1 MVHTRTGR
9 LRRLLATGVALG
21 FAVSL
26 AACGDDS
33 NDQPAAGEEAVG
45 GSTST
50 APAEELQPRSG
61 GTLRVL
67 TWLET
72 RGFDPVE
79 ARAMT
84 TGTGPRMT
92 AVFDALVLNDV
103 ESGALQM
110 RLAESMESEDGVTWT
125 ITLRPDVTFTDGTPF
140 DAEAVKFNWER
151 LETGV
156 PQIASLTAEDPL
168 TLVVTLPAAD
178 TQFPMK
184 VAETPLTWIGSP
196 TAIQERGEG
205 FNTDPVGAGP
215 YMVES
220 WVRDSELVLV
230 RNPDYYGEAF
240 VDEIVMRIVPDETQ
254 RLATL
259 QSGEAD
265 IAMSP
270 VPSFGADAE
279 GAGFS
284 VLRGFSHGGRTIQF
298 NKTEPPFD
306 DVRARRAIA
315 LAFDA
320 EALVDAVYAGEGS
333 ALTQVLQPS
342 SPYYDPEA
350 AQVAPDAAEA
360 QRLFDELAEE
370 GTPLEFT
377 MLAFPTQAA
386 EAEWFAGVLES
397 YENVEVS
404 IEIPDVLQILPR
416 FAELDYQMALSA
428 VPITHPSQLSD
439 YLVPGSQFYGYS
451 GGYDDPDVIGAL
463 QEAQSTFDEDARID
477 AYSTVLE
484 SLAEDVVFHFYLPLT
499 VYYASHDGVEGLD
512 PTFLYSA
519 RALPLWERVWL
530 AE

>member
-9 LRRLLATGVALG
+9 VRRWMATGVALG
-21 FAVSL
+21 LAASL
-26 AACGDDS
+26 AACG
-33 NDQPAAGEEAVG
+33 G
-45 GSTST
+45 GSDDEPGAGDDAGSSTS
-50 APAEELQPRSG
+50 AAQDVQPRAG

-92 AVFDALVLNDV
+92 AVFDALVLDDV
-103 ESGALQM
+103 ESGALQL
-110 RLAESMESEDGVTWT
+110 RLAESMESEDGITWT
-125 ITLRPDVTFTDGTPF
+125 IGLRPGVTFTDGTPF

-156 PQIASLTAEDPL
+156 PEIASMTVEDPL

-215 YMVES
+215 FMVER
-220 WVRDSELVLV
+220 WVRDNELVLV
-230 RNPDYYGEAF
+230 RNPDYYGEAY

-270 VPSFGADAE
+270 VPAFGADAE
-279 GAGFS
+279 SAGFS

-298 NKTEPPFD
+298 NKTKAPFD
-306 DVRARRAIA
+306 DVRARRAVA

-320 EALVDAVYAGEGS
+320 AALVDAVHAGEGDVLS
-333 ALTQVLQPS
+333 QVLQPS
-342 SPYYDPEA
+342 SPYHDPGA

-360 QRLFDELAEE
+360 QRLFDELAAE
-370 GTPLEFT
+370 GTPVEFT
-377 MLAFPTQAA
+377 MLAFPSQAN
-386 EAEWFAGVLES
+386 EAEWFAGILES
-397 YENVEVS
+397 YDNVEVD

-416 FAELDYQMALSA
+416 FAELDYQMSLSA

-451 GGYDDPDVIGAL
+451 GGYDDPDVIEAL
-463 QEAQSTFDEDARID
+463 QVAQSTFDEDIRTE
-477 AYSTVLE
+477 AYATVQE
-484 SLAEDVVFHFYLPLT
+484 KLAEDVVFHFYLPLS
-499 VYYASHDGVEGLD
+499 VYYAFRDGVEGLD

-519 RALPLWERVWL
+519 RALPLWERIWL